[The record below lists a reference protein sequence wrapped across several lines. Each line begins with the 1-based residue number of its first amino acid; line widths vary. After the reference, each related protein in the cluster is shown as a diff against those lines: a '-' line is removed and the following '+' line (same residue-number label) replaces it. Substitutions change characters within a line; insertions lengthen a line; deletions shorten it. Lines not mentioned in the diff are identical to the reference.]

1 MEPSFEII
9 VEEIPHSKM
18 NGHISVLPEERK
30 PPAVP
35 MRSSATKLPMTPP
48 QPPPRPMGSSIAPP
62 PPPPPPRMAL
72 SSSLSFYPAFPS
84 KKLFTIDEDRTYI

>member
-1 MEPSFEII
+1 MEEVEPSFEIV
-9 VEEIPHSKM
+9 VEEISHAKM

-35 MRSSATKLPMTPP
+35 VRSLAPKLPLTSP
-48 QPPPRPMGSSIAPP
+48 QPMYSSIPPP

-72 SSSLSFYPAFPS
+72 SSSLSFYPVFPT
-84 KKLFTIDEDRTYI
+84 KKLFTIDEERTYI